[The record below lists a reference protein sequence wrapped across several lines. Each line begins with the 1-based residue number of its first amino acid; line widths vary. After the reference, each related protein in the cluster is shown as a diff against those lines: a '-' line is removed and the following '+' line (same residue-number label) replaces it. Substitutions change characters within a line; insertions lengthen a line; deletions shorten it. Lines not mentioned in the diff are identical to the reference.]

1 MAIFRQGDVLIRS
14 IDGAALPADA
24 KPEPRDGR
32 GRLILAAGEVTGHH
46 HAVAD
51 RTATLLPWVLAD
63 GTPVKLLSAPDGAT
77 VRHEEHDAITLPPG
91 RFVVSFQRE
100 YTPAAIV
107 RVRD

>member
-63 GTPVKLLSAPDGAT
+63 GTPSE
-77 VRHEEHDAITLPPG
+77 VRARSRLFEELEQAG
-91 RFVVSFQRE
+91 SG
-100 YTPAAIV
+100 
-107 RVRD
+107 